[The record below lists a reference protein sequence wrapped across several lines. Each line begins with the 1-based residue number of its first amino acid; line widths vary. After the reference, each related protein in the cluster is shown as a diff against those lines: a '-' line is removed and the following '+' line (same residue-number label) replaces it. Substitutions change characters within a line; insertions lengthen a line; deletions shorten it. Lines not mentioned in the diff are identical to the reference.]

1 MTTETA
7 PTRLGDYLLGAELAS
22 GGMATVYVGRHVKDA
37 GPGSAVAVKRLH
49 RHLARD
55 PDFRRALLDEARVAR
70 GIHHPNVIRTREVV
84 SDANET
90 FLVMDLAHGESLAN
104 LWKASVARSAVPALP
119 ITRAIVADILRGLGA
134 AHRAVDAVTGA
145 PLELVHR
152 DVSPQ
157 NVIVDTDGVARLLDF
172 GVAHAA
178 GRLQGSTEEGKIK
191 GKIAYMAPEQV
202 TAGDVTAR
210 SDLFSAGVVL
220 WELVTGRR
228 LYEIED
234 RAKVLF
240 LVANGATR
248 SASDVKADLPQP
260 ILDVLSRALA
270 PRPDERYGTAD
281 EMADALAMTGAVA
294 SRAEVAEWVSA
305 LASSSIAQRSR
316 HIDAIERMDPADA
329 RLASTDRGASEEE
342 LAAQT
347 TITAT
352 LETTSPR
359 PAPRSRARLLLAG
372 VGLLALATLAT
383 GIVASYGRRGT
394 ASAAPPPQATT
405 VEVAETGAPPS
416 APPGATAA
424 SLPVSPPAAAS
435 TTALAAP
442 RPSAKASPR
451 RAVTPASST
460 KSQGLYDR
468 Y

>member
-7 PTRLGDYLLGAELAS
+7 PTRLGDYLLGAEVAS
-22 GGMATVYVGRHVKDA
+22 GGMATVYVGRHVKER
-37 GPGSAVAVKRLH
+37 GKGSAVAVKRLH

-70 GIHHPNVIRTREVV
+70 GIEHPNVIRTREVV

-90 FLVMDLAHGESLAN
+90 FLVMDLALGESLAN
-104 LWKASVARSAVPALP
+104 LWKASVARSVVPPLP
-119 ITRAIVADILRGLGA
+119 IARAIVGDILRGLGA
-134 AHRAVDAVTGA
+134 AHRAVDAATGA
-145 PLELVHR
+145 PLDLVHR

-157 NVIVDTDGVARLLDF
+157 NVIVDTEGRARLLDF

-248 SASDVKADLPQP
+248 SASDVKPDLPEP
-260 ILDVLSRALA
+260 IVDFLSRALA
-270 PRPDERYGTAD
+270 ARPDERYATAD
-281 EMADALAMTGAVA
+281 EMADALAATGPVA
-294 SRAEVAEWVSA
+294 SREAVAAWVSA
-305 LASSSIAQRSR
+305 LAASSIAERALE
-316 HIDAIERMDPADA
+316 IDSIETMDAAAARPA
-329 RLASTDRGASEEE
+329 TTNRGRAEE

-352 LETTSPR
+352 LETAFPR
-359 PAPRSRARLLLAG
+359 PAPPSRARLLFAG
-372 VGLLALATLAT
+372 LGFLALVTIVT
-383 GIVASYGRRGT
+383 GVVASYGRRGSANAAMPPQKT
-394 ASAAPPPQATT
+394 TTEVVDTSTPSAAPPGST
-405 VEVAETGAPPS
+405 S
-416 APPGATAA
+416 ASLAA
-424 SLPVSPPAAAS
+424 SSPAVAM

-442 RPSAKASPR
+442 RSSARPPVR
-451 RAVTPASST
+451 RAPAPSSST